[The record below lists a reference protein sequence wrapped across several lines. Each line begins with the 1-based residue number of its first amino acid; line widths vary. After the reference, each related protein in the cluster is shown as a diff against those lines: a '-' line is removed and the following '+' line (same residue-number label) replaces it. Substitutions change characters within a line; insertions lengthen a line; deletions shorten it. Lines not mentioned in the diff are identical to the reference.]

1 MEEDDAKTA
10 SWNKKWR
17 VSGCY
22 YLCICILRVGS
33 MTIGRG
39 RSWLERRR
47 SFLCF
52 RSGFLHQSFPSLTLT
67 PLGLILFLSRN
78 KWPQAEKGGSYISCS
93 HTWKGPSLPYRSG
106 TCYSQFISPVFCF
119 TEQQLSLWCP
129 KLLFCVRIKCSIAM
143 SSPLGFPPSSF
154 LPYYPCAHSKNTAS
168 SSHFFKCVWNISRP
182 LLQRF
187 IKTQYQ
193 RIFSSNSLKGNAC
206 HLVILLLRG
215 IWSLHTRKKTNK
227 QKNKHTYI

>member
-1 MEEDDAKTA
+1 MMRRLPVGIR
-10 SWNKKWR
+10 KWR
-17 VSGCY
+17 VSRCY

-93 HTWKGPSLPYRSG
+93 HTWEGPPLPYRSG

-143 SSPLGFPPSSF
+143 SSPLGFSPSSF
-154 LPYYPCAHSKNTAS
+154 LPYYPCALGWESIRK
-168 SSHFFKCVWNISRP
+168 
-182 LLQRF
+182 
-187 IKTQYQ
+187 
-193 RIFSSNSLKGNAC
+193 
-206 HLVILLLRG
+206 ILLLLALSSSVFG
-215 IWSLHTRKKTNK
+215 IFLGLFYKDLLKPNTNVCFL
-227 QKNKHTYI
+227 QIH